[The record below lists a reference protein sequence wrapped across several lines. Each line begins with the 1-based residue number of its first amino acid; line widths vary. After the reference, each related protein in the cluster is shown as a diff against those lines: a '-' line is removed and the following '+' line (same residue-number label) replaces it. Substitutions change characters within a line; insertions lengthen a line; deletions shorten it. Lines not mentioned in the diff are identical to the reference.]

1 MKSARILSLAIVGLI
16 GMGAVVGNAKEAE
29 SKECKDKEVKGR
41 QKAGHGWGKVIKY
54 LREKYPNEVKEIR
67 ELREKGEK
75 DAARDKFKALMKKA
89 RGENPEFFKQSKK
102 VKGKKG
108 GARPNVGFYMMM
120 KYPDQLKEIGQLRKK
135 DRKAATEK
143 YKALM
148 EKAREEMK
156 QEREKF
162 IKLVKEYQKTKDA
175 KLLAEIKDK
184 VTQAY
189 SKRLDFQKKMI
200 DNTQERLND
209 MKKRL
214 EKDLAKKDEMIENKV
229 KRIVKDPKL
238 NW

>member
-1 MKSARILSLAIVGLI
+1 MKSARILSLAVVGLI
-16 GMGAVVGNAKEAE
+16 GMGAVVCNAKEAE

-41 QKAGHGWGKVIKY
+41 QKAGRGWGKVIKY

-75 DAARDKFKALMKKA
+75 EAARDKFKALMKKA
-89 RGENPEFFKQSKK
+89 RGENPELFKQSKK
-102 VKGKKG
+102 DKGKKG
-108 GARPNVGFYMMM
+108 AHRPNVGFYMMM
-120 KYPDQLKEIGQLRKK
+120 NYPDQLKEIGELRKK

-184 VTQAY
+184 VTKAY

-200 DNTQERLND
+200 DRTQDRLNA

-214 EKDLAKKDEMIENKV
+214 EKDSAKKDEMIENKV
-229 KRIVKDPKL
+229 KKIVKDPKL